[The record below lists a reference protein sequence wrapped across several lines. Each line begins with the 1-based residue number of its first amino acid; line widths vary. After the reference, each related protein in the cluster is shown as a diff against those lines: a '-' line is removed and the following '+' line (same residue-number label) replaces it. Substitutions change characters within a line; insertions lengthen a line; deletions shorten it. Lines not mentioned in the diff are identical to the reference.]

1 MKLLVLGPFI
11 NLKFDGYG
19 YTVGTHLKNGFLLRY
34 ANSSPG
40 VCVFGTLSRHKKI
53 CGTQCS
59 ISIFAYLPDIV
70 FLVRMQD
77 YVLMRIYLT
86 D

>member
-40 VCVFGTLSRHKKI
+40 VCVWDPEST
-53 CGTQCS
+53 
-59 ISIFAYLPDIV
+59 
-70 FLVRMQD
+70 
-77 YVLMRIYLT
+77 
-86 D
+86 